1 MGNWSETDWITAALF
16 ASVTS
21 LGGWFWLKFIRA
33 NLQPGSAGFGCSRAC
48 NVRWGLVDVLTVA
61 FIWIASQAVA
71 GGLLVAAYDLP
82 AGAAIPPGTSARIAL
97 VSGLAQLVCVGFA
110 FAWLMRRYDHDDQ
123 DFGLD
128 KTQWRVGI
136 IQGFKGFCMW
146 VPLVWL
152 LQSFLV
158 RFIKYQHP
166 SFDRVNE
173 SGEFL
178 TLTDVWITAVL
189 LAPIIEEILFR
200 GVLQSWLQRFSAAT
214 LRNPTGFIAGGPD
227 EIDRL
232 QPTASRPSKI
242 HWPAILITAAVFGL
256 AHYSQGPAPYSLF
269 VFSLGLGYLYQ
280 RSGNL
285 LACII
290 MHMILNAITMTLFT
304 IEQSGI
310 F

>member
-1 MGNWSETDWITAALF
+1 MGNWSATDWITAAIF

-33 NLQPGSAGFGCSRAC
+33 NLQPGAAGFECRRAC

-61 FIWIASQAVA
+61 FVWIASQAVA
-71 GGLLVAAYDLP
+71 GGLLLAAYNLP
-82 AGAAIPPGTSARIAL
+82 AGAPIPPGTSARIAL
-97 VSGLAQLVCVGFA
+97 VSGLAQLVCVVFA
-110 FAWLMRRYDHDDQ
+110 FAWLIRRYDHDDQ
-123 DFGLD
+123 EFGLD
-128 KTQWRVGI
+128 KTQWLAGI
-136 IQGFKGFCMW
+136 IKGFKGFCMW

-152 LQSFLV
+152 LQSLLV

-200 GVLQSWLQRFSAAT
+200 GVLQSWLQRFSSAT
-214 LRNPTGFIAGGPD
+214 LQNPTGFVTGGPD

-232 QPTASRPSKI
+232 QLTASPPCKI

-269 VFSLGLGYLYQ
+269 VLSLGLGYLYQ